1 MNRLAIYERN
11 LLWSVRLRKAA
22 EQAGYAVQVVD
33 HASPVEAELAIVSLY
48 DPDLSSED
56 LIAQLKAQGTLV
68 IGHVGH
74 KEKTEWEAGLGRGCD
89 RVVSNSTLAN
99 RLAET
104 LEGVLAAA
112 QS

>member
-1 MNRLAIYERN
+1 MTRLAIYERN

-33 HASPVEAELAIVSLY
+33 HAFPIDAEVAIVSLY

-56 LIAQLKAQGTLV
+56 LIAALRANGTLV

-104 LEGVLAAA
+104 LEEVLAGAK
-112 QS
+112 S